1 MIGAYCTYNGGN
13 KRNKETKEF
22 NFLKNIKIQTFLKS
36 NAMKL
41 LY

>member
-1 MIGAYCTYNGGN
+1 MIGAYCTYNGG

-22 NFLKNIKIQTFLKS
+22 NLKKNIKIQTFLKS